1 AARLGLVGALAFDL
15 SAACTGFVYGLAS
28 VGSLISAG
36 LADSALLV
44 GVDTFSHTLDPADR
58 STRALFGDGAGAV
71 VLRAGDAEEEGAL
84 LAFDLGS
91 DGHQFDLL
99 MTPAVSRA
107 ERSSG
112 QASNYFRMDGKA
124 VFGQAVTQMSDS
136 VRRVLDRVGWQASD
150 LHHLVPHQAN
160 TRILAAVADQLDL
173 PVERVVSNIAEVGN
187 TVAASIPLALAHGLR
202 QGILRDG
209 GNMVLTGFGA
219 GLTWGSV
226 ALRWPKIVPTMD

>member
-1 AARLGLVGALAFDL
+1 
-15 SAACTGFVYGLAS
+15 
-28 VGSLISAG
+28 
-36 LADSALLV
+36 
-44 GVDTFSHTLDPADR
+44 
-58 STRALFGDGAGAV
+58 
-71 VLRAGDAEEEGAL
+71 
-84 LAFDLGS
+84 
-91 DGHQFDLL
+91 
-99 MTPAVSRA
+99 
-107 ERSSG
+107 
-112 QASNYFRMDGKA
+112 MDGKA

-173 PVERVVSNIAEVGN
+173 PVERVVA
-187 TVAASIPLALAHGLR
+187 TPRWAIPSPPRFPGLAHGLR

>member
-1 AARLGLVGALAFDL
+1 M
-15 SAACTGFVYGLAS
+15 
-28 VGSLISAG
+28 
-36 LADSALLV
+36 
-44 GVDTFSHTLDPADR
+44 
-58 STRALFGDGAGAV
+58 

-136 VRRVLDRVGWQASD
+136 VRRVLDRVGWQASTSITWSR
-150 LHHLVPHQAN
+150 
-160 TRILAAVADQLDL
+160 TR
-173 PVERVVSNIAEVGN
+173 
-187 TVAASIPLALAHGLR
+187 
-202 QGILRDG
+202 
-209 GNMVLTGFGA
+209 
-219 GLTWGSV
+219 
-226 ALRWPKIVPTMD
+226 PTHAFSRRSPTSSTFPSSEW

>member
-1 AARLGLVGALAFDL
+1 
-15 SAACTGFVYGLAS
+15 
-28 VGSLISAG
+28 
-36 LADSALLV
+36 
-44 GVDTFSHTLDPADR
+44 
-58 STRALFGDGAGAV
+58 
-71 VLRAGDAEEEGAL
+71 
-84 LAFDLGS
+84 
-91 DGHQFDLL
+91 
-99 MTPAVSRA
+99 
-107 ERSSG
+107 
-112 QASNYFRMDGKA
+112 MDGKA

-187 TVAASIPLALAHGLR
+187 TVAASIPLALAHGLC

>member
-1 AARLGLVGALAFDL
+1 
-15 SAACTGFVYGLAS
+15 
-28 VGSLISAG
+28 
-36 LADSALLV
+36 
-44 GVDTFSHTLDPADR
+44 DR

-202 QGILRDG
+202 QGILHDG